1 MNRLKKKSDPKQKAT
16 PQEIGPLFRW
26 LSGVM
31 DGSFLSKDSSIKNV
45 PFALFICLL
54 AGFYI
59 ANTYN
64 AERTV
69 RQNARLIKELKDL
82 RSEYITLKSDLVFNS
97 NPSQVAH
104 KLASEG
110 IFEAKEPPQ
119 HLFIQKPTFKTTKR

>member
-1 MNRLKKKSDPKQKAT
+1 MNRLKKNSDPKQKSA
-16 PQEIGPLFRW
+16 PKEAGPIFLW

-82 RSEYITLKSDLVFNS
+82 RSEYITLKSELVFNS
-97 NPSQVAH
+97 NPSQVAE
-104 KLASEG
+104 KLAPEG
-110 IFEAKEPPQ
+110 IVEAKEPPQ
-119 HLFIQKPTFKTTKR
+119 HLFLEKPLFQNKKR